1 MTFPSFQSSGKIPVS
16 SDNENIIEKYTAII
30 SLVFFNNLELILSTP
45 ADDESFNLSMSDEM
59 PLTDNTT
66 GAITGNVVVGG
77 VRNGTLAS
85 LVNTDEN
92 AVLKILAQTVS
103 LTSSFL
109 SFVSVMSRVSCRFM
123 ISENFLGLDF
133 RILDKS
139 L

>member
-30 SLVFFNNLELILSTP
+30 SLVFFNNLELILSMP

>member
-123 ISENFLGLDF
+123 ISQNFLGLDF
-133 RILDKS
+133 KILDKS

>member
-77 VRNGTLAS
+77 VGNGTLAS

>member
-66 GAITGNVVVGG
+66 GAIADNVVVGG

-133 RILDKS
+133 KILDKS

>member
-66 GAITGNVVVGG
+66 GAIAGNVVVGG

-109 SFVSVMSRVSCRFM
+109 SFVSVISRVSCGFM
-123 ISENFLGLDF
+123 ISQNFLGLDF

>member
-1 MTFPSFQSSGKIPVS
+1 
-16 SDNENIIEKYTAII
+16 
-30 SLVFFNNLELILSTP
+30 
-45 ADDESFNLSMSDEM
+45 M

-66 GAITGNVVVGG
+66 GSIAGNVVVGG

-133 RILDKS
+133 RILVKS

>member
-77 VRNGTLAS
+77 VGNGTLAS

-109 SFVSVMSRVSCRFM
+109 SFVSVMSRVSCGFM
-123 ISENFLGLDF
+123 ISQNFLGLDF

>member
-77 VRNGTLAS
+77 VGNGTLAS

-123 ISENFLGLDF
+123 ISQNFLGLDF

>member
-66 GAITGNVVVGG
+66 GSIAGNVVVGG

>member
-109 SFVSVMSRVSCRFM
+109 SFVSVMSRVSCGFM
-123 ISENFLGLDF
+123 ISQNFLGLDF